1 MTLREE
7 IEAYLATFHEGADQQ
22 RYHLEN
28 FMRWRE
34 SQSNPAQYELE
45 AWIHKEFEDFKA
57 ANPNARPFDVAM
69 NVVGPILRKSNEQM
83 LRMNELFAKGRGGAD

>member
-34 SQSNPAQYELE
+34 SNSPHMVQSS
-45 AWIHKEFEDFKA
+45 IK
-57 ANPNARPFDVAM
+57 NA
-69 NVVGPILRKSNEQM
+69 
-83 LRMNELFAKGRGGAD
+83 

>member
-7 IEAYLATFHEGADQQ
+7 IEAYLDTFHEGADQQ

-34 SQSNPAQYELE
+34 PNSHHMVQSSVKTA
-45 AWIHKEFEDFKA
+45 
-57 ANPNARPFDVAM
+57 
-69 NVVGPILRKSNEQM
+69 
-83 LRMNELFAKGRGGAD
+83 